1 MLMPSSF
8 CPTGIQPIHKDWT
21 THDCVKFNKLTV
33 DKSFVGVIKGI
44 RQDEFFA
51 NEQIIE
57 LVLIDTCSEAD
68 VNINEVLKNEGR
80 AIAATA

>member
-1 MLMPSSF
+1 MLMPF

>member
-1 MLMPSSF
+1 MSIPS
-8 CPTGIQPIHKDWT
+8 TGILPIHKDWT

-33 DKSFVGVIKGI
+33 EKRFVGVIKGI
-44 RQDEFFA
+44 RPDEFFA

-57 LVLIDTCSEAD
+57 LVLIDTCSEVD

-80 AIAATA
+80 AIAANP